1 MRSSPRVI
9 WHKSSYS
16 HGESG
21 DCVELAAIPDAIGI
35 RDTKNRGAGH
45 LQISKRDFVSLL
57 NEVKTGRH
65 DL

>member
-1 MRSSPRVI
+1 MSAFDNAG
-9 WHKSSYS
+9 WCKSSYS
-16 HGESG
+16 GGEHGN
-21 DCVELAAIPDAIGI
+21 CVELAAIPDAIGI
-35 RDTKNRGAGH
+35 RDTKNRDAGH